1 MKITAIWCAGL
12 VLATVDASAAAT
24 DFDSFVQ
31 PDPFVQ
37 ANAAFAHGEVSAAES
52 LIAPLTQGRTPR
64 ADACALLGEI
74 RMSQKRSN
82 EGVELFQRAAILSP
96 KNASYQ
102 SRLGNALLQSMGEV
116 DESRRSLLAGQ
127 ALTALRHSVELDP
140 DDCDG
145 YLGLANFYAAAPEA
159 AGGGYDKA
167 IQAAGELKKRQ
178 PLDGAITAAGI
189 AESHGRLEA
198 ALTFYW
204 EALQLFSGSPDLRA
218 CEPRVLTRLGR
229 TVEARTCYEK
239 VLEGFPGWEPAPGGA
254 GSAVAGAVTASGPA
268 ADRPTR
274 FFTTGTK

>member
-178 PLDGAITAAGI
+178 PAGWGDYGGRDCGKPRPAGGGADLLRGGI
-189 AESHGRLEA
+189 ATVLGLPGLAGLRTARLDA
-198 ALTFYW
+198 T
-204 EALQLFSGSPDLRA
+204 RA
-218 CEPRVLTRLGR
+218 HRRGTNVL
-229 TVEARTCYEK
+229 
-239 VLEGFPGWEPAPGGA
+239 
-254 GSAVAGAVTASGPA
+254 
-268 ADRPTR
+268 
-274 FFTTGTK
+274 